1 MLYWDEHNQIMNK
14 NLEVLHKKL
23 VANQKVVK
31 NSSKS
36 VRIIKLKKLKKSIL
50 KYREE
55 IKSALEKD
63 FKKNPTEVDLT
74 EIFPVISE
82 INHTINNLGKW
93 MRNQYVKT
101 PITLI
106 GSKSYVKYEAKG
118 VVLIITPW
126 NFPVNLSFI
135 SLINAISAGNS
146 VLIKPSEITS
156 ETSLIIK
163 KIIENTF
170 NENEVSVVLGGV
182 EVAQD
187 LLKLKFNHI
196 LFIGSPTIGKKVMES
211 ASKHLSSLTLELGG
225 KSPTIIDKNCNLKSA
240 AKRVIWAKLINNGQV
255 CIAPDYVQVHK
266 DVKEEF
272 IKHLI
277 SNIKKLYTKDSF
289 QSSSYCRIV
298 NNHHF
303 KRLKGLIDNAVKNDS
318 KILYGGKLNSKDNFI
333 EPTIIENVSTNSNIY
348 NEEIFGPILPIFT
361 YEKIDDVI
369 TFINEKEK
377 PLALYIFSRNNRN
390 INKILDETSSG
401 GVCINHNT
409 LHYSNYNL
417 PFGGINN
424 SGFGR
429 CHGEYGF
436 KELSNKKSV
445 FNQFSAFSPTDLLT
459 PPYNSLKQKIIDLI
473 IKFF

>member
-1 MLYWDEHNQIMNK
+1 MNKSLDILHNQ
-14 NLEVLHKKL
+14 L
-23 VANQKVVK
+23 VTNQIVVK

-36 VRIIKLKKLKKSIL
+36 DRIKKLKKLKNNIL
-50 KYREE
+50 KYRDE
-55 IKSALEKD
+55 IKTALRKD
-63 FKKNPTEVDLT
+63 FKKNSTEVDLT

-93 MRNQYVKT
+93 MKNQYVKT
-101 PITLI
+101 PITLL
-106 GSKSYVKYEAKG
+106 GSKSYIKYEAKG
-118 VVLIITPW
+118 VILIITPW
-126 NFPVNLSFI
+126 NFPINLSFI

-156 ETSLIIK
+156 ETSLVIK

-170 NENEVSVVLGGV
+170 KENEVSVVLGGV

-225 KSPTIIDKNCNLKSA
+225 KSPTIIDKKCNLKSA

-255 CIAPDYVQVHK
+255 CIAPDYVHIHK

-272 IKHLI
+272 TKHLI
-277 SNIKKLYTKDSF
+277 TNINKLYTDDSSK
-289 QSSSYCRIV
+289 SSSYCRIV
-298 NNHHF
+298 NNNHF
-303 KRLKGLIDNAVKNDS
+303 KRLERLLDNSIKNGS
-318 KILYGGKLNSKDNFI
+318 KIIYGGKVNSKDNFI
-333 EPTIIENVSTNSNIY
+333 EPTIIENVSSDSIIY
-348 NEEIFGPILPIFT
+348 KEEIFGPILPIFT
-361 YEKIDDVI
+361 YEKIEDVI

-377 PLALYIFSRNNRN
+377 PLALYIFSRNNKN
-390 INKILDETSSG
+390 INKIIEETSSG

-409 LHYSNYNL
+409 LHYSNYHL

-436 KELSNKKSV
+436 RELSNKKSV
-445 FNQFSAFSPTDLLT
+445 FKQFSAFSPTDLLT
-459 PPYNSLKQKIIDLI
+459 PPYNSFKQKIIDFI
-473 IKFF
+473 IKYF